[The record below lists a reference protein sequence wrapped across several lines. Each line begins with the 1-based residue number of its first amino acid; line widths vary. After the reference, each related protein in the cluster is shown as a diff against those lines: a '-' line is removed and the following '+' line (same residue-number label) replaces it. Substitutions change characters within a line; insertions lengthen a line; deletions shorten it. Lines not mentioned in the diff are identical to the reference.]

1 MVNSIRLRCHYT
13 ELRRLD
19 VTGIGRGHDCPGTTK
34 TSTGKTRVGN
44 RKKGREKKQIA
55 ACRHLFDSHT
65 KYQTITTGNGGIM
78 SVRVLRRDWAQRRRI
93 SCRTWVTKLCGIL
106 EVWKRVAQNE
116 NRKTKTKTETKTKTP
131 PCTPGTKWCVSNGN
145 MRHSKYAR
153 PQRSRFKFGQH
164 LVTFSFYIYA
174 GNQGRQQWS
183 KFQFA

>member
-13 ELRRLD
+13 ESRRLD

-78 SVRVLRRDWAQRRRI
+78 SVQVLRRDWTQRRRI
-93 SCRTWVTKLCGIL
+93 SCRTWVTILCGIL
-106 EVWKRVAQNE
+106 EVCE
-116 NRKTKTKTETKTKTP
+116 NVWHKMNIEKQKQKQKQKHP
-131 PCTPGTKWCVSNGN
+131 PVRLERNDAYRMAT
-145 MRHSKYAR
+145 
-153 PQRSRFKFGQH
+153 
-164 LVTFSFYIYA
+164 
-174 GNQGRQQWS
+174 
-183 KFQFA
+183 